1 MKRIVIILLSSIF
14 LMACASDKEATEKNN
29 AASSSDSEESG
40 IEVDKGLLNVE
51 ITLPKMFFED
61 DELADIEAEMENSH
75 EANVTKND
83 DGSLTIKMS
92 KKEHKQLMSD
102 MQEEFVDT
110 IKQMIE
116 AEDYPTIKD
125 ISYNR
130 NMTELSIVVNKEEFE
145 SSFDGFALFSLGF
158 TGLFYQIFNG
168 KDIEKEK
175 VTMKLIDEET
185 TEEFEELIFPDVF
198 DDLEDVVE
206 ESLE

>member
-110 IKQMIE
+110 INQMIE
-116 AEDYPTIKD
+116 AEDYPSIKD
-125 ISYNR
+125 ITYNR
-130 NMTELSIVVNKEEFE
+130 NMTELSIVVDREEFE
-145 SSFDGFALFSLGF
+145 SGFDGFTLFSLGF
-158 TGLFYQIFNG
+158 TGLFYQIFDG
-168 KDIEKEK
+168 KDIDKEK

-185 TEEFEELIFPDVF
+185 SEEFEELVFPDVF
-198 DDLEDVVE
+198 DDLEDLVE
-206 ESLE
+206 EGLE

>member
-1 MKRIVIILLSSIF
+1 MKRIVIILLSSLF
-14 LMACASDKEATEKNN
+14 LMACTSDKEATEKTDS
-29 AASSSDSEESG
+29 ASSKASEETG

-61 DELADIEAEMENSH
+61 EELADIEEQMEDSH

-145 SSFDGFALFSLGF
+145 NSFDGFALFSLGF

>member
-1 MKRIVIILLSSIF
+1 MKRIVIILLSSLF
-14 LMACASDKEATEKNN
+14 LMACTSDKEATEKTDS
-29 AASSSDSEESG
+29 ASSSDSEESG

-61 DELADIEAEMENSH
+61 EELADIEEQMEDSH

-145 SSFDGFALFSLGF
+145 NSFDGFALFSLGF

>member
-1 MKRIVIILLSSIF
+1 MKRIVIILLSSLF
-14 LMACASDKEATEKNN
+14 LMACTSDKEATEKTDS
-29 AASSSDSEESG
+29 ASSKASEETG

-61 DELADIEAEMENSH
+61 EELADIEEQMEDSH